1 MGAFNLLGI
10 AGSSLGMHQTWL
22 DALADNIANVNT
34 VRPTSQSAYQAKY
47 VVSAALPEGGVE
59 VAGIAAGSAQGQV
72 INDPTSPLADANG
85 NVRAPDIDLAQQMT
99 ELVMAQRGYQA
110 SVQVTKDA
118 QETYASALTIGRGA

>member
-1 MGAFNLLGI
+1 MGAFNLLRI

-34 VRPTSQSAYQAKY
+34 VRRTSQSAYQAKY
-47 VVSAALPEGGVE
+47 VESAALPEGGVG
-59 VAGIAAGSAQGQV
+59 VAGIAAGDAQGMV
-72 INDPTSPLADANG
+72 VNDPTNPLADANG

-99 ELVMAQRGYQA
+99 ELVMAQRGFQA